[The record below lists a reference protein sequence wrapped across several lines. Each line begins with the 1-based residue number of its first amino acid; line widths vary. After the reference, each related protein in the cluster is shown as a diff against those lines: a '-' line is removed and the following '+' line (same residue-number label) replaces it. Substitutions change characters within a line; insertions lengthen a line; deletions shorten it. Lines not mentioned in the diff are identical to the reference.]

1 MTLRKPT
8 GDELQRLAEAH
19 YFELNDAEL
28 EAVQAMLP
36 AMFASLDELDQK
48 PSTLPPIVYRD
59 RDPGA
64 RPSRQDDPLN
74 AIVRRCSVKG
84 AASGKLAGKRLG
96 IKDNV
101 CIAGLPMTCASLV
114 LDGYVP
120 DIDATIITRILE
132 AGGEVTAV
140 LNMDNF
146 AFSGG
151 GHTSAYGPTCNP
163 HNPAHSAGGSS
174 GGSGAALSYA
184 DIDMTIGGDQG
195 GSIRI
200 PASWCGVVGHKP
212 THSLVPYTG
221 IVGIDATFDH
231 AGPMANTVAD
241 AALLLE
247 VIAGKDSLDPRQ
259 YDVPVQSYTQE
270 LDKDIRGLRLGV
282 VREGFGTPVS
292 QPGVDAKARE
302 AIAALGELG
311 AEAHEV
317 SIPAHLEAGGITWAL
332 IAEGMAALVY
342 GNGVGHHWKGLYN
355 EGFANM
361 LGKSLQAQAQDLP
374 IQVKLVVLLGSYL
387 NTAYHGRLYAKAQ
400 NQRRALRAAYDAV
413 LERCDVLV
421 MPTTPMLAQRHEPNQ
436 SARRNLN
443 FGWTMLA
450 NTAPFDMT
458 GHPSLSLPCGKSEG
472 LPVGL
477 MLTGRHFEDGLL
489 LRVGHAFERQMAWEA
504 RS

>member
-1 MTLRKPT
+1 MALRKPT
-8 GDELQRLAEAH
+8 GDELRRLAEAH
-19 YFELNDAEL
+19 HFELSQEEL
-28 EAVQAMLP
+28 EAFQSMLP
-36 AMFASLDELDQK
+36 GMFASLDELDQK
-48 PSTLPPIVYRD
+48 PTNLPPVTYRD
-59 RDPGA
+59 RDPGV
-64 RPSRQDDPLN
+64 RPRPEDDPLN

-120 DIDATIITRILE
+120 DIDATIITRILD

-151 GHTSAYGPTCNP
+151 GHTSAYGPTRNQ
-163 HNPAHSAGGSS
+163 HNPEHSAGGSS
-174 GGSGAALSYA
+174 GGSGAALSYD

-221 IVGIDATFDH
+221 IVGIDPTFDH
-231 AGPMANTVAD
+231 TGPMTSTVAD

-247 VIAGKDSLDPRQ
+247 VIAGKDPLDPRQ
-259 YDVPVQSYTQE
+259 YEVPVQPYTQE
-270 LDKDIRGLRLGV
+270 LDKDIRGLRMGV

-292 QPGVDAKARE
+292 QPGVDAKVGE
-302 AIAALGELG
+302 AISALGELG
-311 AEAHEV
+311 AEVQEV

-342 GNGVGHHWKGLYN
+342 GNGVGHHSKGLYN
-355 EGFANM
+355 ESFANT

-374 IQVKLVVLLGSYL
+374 AQVKLVVLMGSYL
-387 NTAYHGRLYAKAQ
+387 NRAYHGRLYAKAQ
-400 NQRRALRAAYDAV
+400 NQRRALQAAYDTV
-413 LERCDVLV
+413 LEQCDVLV
-421 MPTTPMLAQRHEPNQ
+421 MPTTPMVAQRHEARQ
-436 SARRNLN
+436 SVQQSLN

-458 GHPSLSLPCGKSEG
+458 GHPSLTVPCGKSDG

-477 MLTGRHFEDGLL
+477 MLTGRHFEDGTL
-489 LRVGHAFERQMAWEA
+489 LRMGHAFERQAAWET
-504 RS
+504 R

>member
-1 MTLRKPT
+1 MALRKPT
-8 GDELQRLAEAH
+8 DDDLRRLAEAH
-19 YFELNDAEL
+19 HFELSADEL
-28 EAVQAMLP
+28 EAFQAKMP
-36 AMFASLDELDQK
+36 GMFASLDELDQK
-48 PSTLPPIVYRD
+48 PANLPPIAYRD
-59 RDPGA
+59 RDPGT
-64 RPSRQDDPLN
+64 RPSPQDDPLN

-84 AASGKLAGKRLG
+84 APSGKLAGKRLG

-101 CIAGLPMTCASLV
+101 CIAGVPMTCASLV

-120 DIDATIITRILE
+120 DIDATIITRILD

-151 GHTSAYGPTCNP
+151 GHTSAYGPTRNP
-163 HNPAHSAGGSS
+163 HNPDHTAGGSS
-174 GGSGAALSYA
+174 GGSGAALAYG

-231 AGPMANTVAD
+231 TGPMTKTVAD

-247 VIAGKDSLDPRQ
+247 VIAGKDPMDPRQ
-259 YDVPVQSYTQE
+259 YDVLARPYSQE
-270 LDKDIRGLRLGV
+270 IGKDIRGLRLGV
-282 VREGFGTPVS
+282 VREGFGLRTS
-292 QPGVDAKARE
+292 QPGVDAKVRDAVKTL
-302 AIAALGELG
+302 AELG
-311 AEAHEV
+311 AEVQEV

-332 IAEGMAALVY
+332 ISEGMAALVH
-342 GNGVGHHWKGLYN
+342 GNGVGYHWKGLYN
-355 EGFANM
+355 ESFVTT

-374 IQVKLVVLLGSYL
+374 PQVKLIVLLGSYL

-400 NQRRALRAAYDAV
+400 NQRRALQAAYDTV
-413 LERCDVLV
+413 LEQCDILV
-421 MPTTPMLAQRHEPNQ
+421 MPTTPMVAQRYEAKQ
-436 SARRNLN
+436 SIKENLD
-443 FGWTMLA
+443 FGWSMLN

-458 GHPSLSLPCGKSEG
+458 GHPSLSVPCGKSDG

-477 MLTGRHFEDGLL
+477 MLTGRHFEDGTL
-489 LRVGHAFERQMAWEA
+489 LRVGHAFEQQMPWQE
-504 RS
+504 R

>member
-1 MTLRKPT
+1 MALRKPT
-8 GDELQRLAEAH
+8 GDELRRLAAAH
-19 YFELNDAEL
+19 HFELSQEEL
-28 EAVQAMLP
+28 EAFQSMLP
-36 AMFASLDELDQK
+36 GMFASLDELDQK
-48 PSTLPPIVYRD
+48 PTNLPPVTYRD
-59 RDPGA
+59 RDLGV
-64 RPSRQDDPLN
+64 RPRPEDDPLN

-120 DIDATIITRILE
+120 DIDATIITRILD

-151 GHTSAYGPTCNP
+151 GHTSAYGPTRNQ
-163 HNPAHSAGGSS
+163 HNPEHSAGGSS
-174 GGSGAALSYA
+174 GGSGAALSYD

-221 IVGIDATFDH
+221 IVGIDPTFDH
-231 AGPMANTVAD
+231 TGPMTSTVAD

-247 VIAGKDSLDPRQ
+247 VIAGKDPLDPRQ
-259 YDVPVQSYTQE
+259 YEVPVQPYTQE
-270 LDKDIRGLRLGV
+270 LGKDVRGLRVGV

-292 QPGVDAKARE
+292 QPGVDAKVHE
-302 AIAALGELG
+302 AISALGELG
-311 AEAHEV
+311 AEVQEV

-342 GNGVGHHWKGLYN
+342 GNGVGHHSKGLYN
-355 EGFANM
+355 ESFANT

-374 IQVKLVVLLGSYL
+374 AQVKLVVLMGSYL
-387 NTAYHGRLYAKAQ
+387 NQAYHGRLYAKAQ
-400 NQRRALRAAYDAV
+400 NQRRALQAAYDTV
-413 LERCDVLV
+413 LEQCDVLV
-421 MPTTPMLAQRHEPNQ
+421 MPTTPMVAQRHEARQ
-436 SARRNLN
+436 SVQQSLN

-458 GHPSLSLPCGKSEG
+458 GHPSLTVPCGKSDG

-477 MLTGRHFEDGLL
+477 MLTGRHFEDGTL
-489 LRVGHAFERQMAWEA
+489 LRMGHAFEQQAAWET
-504 RS
+504 R

>member
-8 GDELQRLAEAH
+8 RDDLERLAEAH
-19 YFELNDAEL
+19 YFELSDEEL
-28 EAVQAMLP
+28 EAFQNMLP

-48 PSTLPPIVYRD
+48 PSNLPPVVYRD
-59 RDPGA
+59 RAPGG
-64 RPSRQDDPLN
+64 RPNRQDDPLN

-84 AASGKLAGKRLG
+84 ASSGKLAGKRLG

-120 DIDATIITRILE
+120 DIDATIITRMLD
-132 AGGEVTAV
+132 AGGEVTAI

-151 GHTSAYGPTCNP
+151 GHTSAYGPTRNP
-163 HNPAHSAGGSS
+163 HNPKHSAGGSS
-174 GGSGAALSYA
+174 GGSGAALSYD

-221 IVGIDATFDH
+221 IVGIDPTFDH
-231 AGPMANTVAD
+231 AGPMTNTVAD

-247 VIAGKDSLDPRQ
+247 VIAGKDPLDPRQ
-259 YDVPVQSYTQE
+259 YEVPVHPYTQE
-270 LDKDIRGLRLGV
+270 LDKDIGGLRLGV
-282 VREGFGTPVS
+282 VREGFGMPGS
-292 QPGVDAKARE
+292 QRGVDAKVRE
-302 AIAALGELG
+302 AVSALGELG
-311 AEAHEV
+311 AEVQEV

-332 IAEGMAALVY
+332 IAEGMAALAY

-355 EGFANM
+355 ESFVNTF
-361 LGKSLQAQAQDLP
+361 GKSLQAQAQDLP
-374 IQVKLVVLLGSYL
+374 IQVKLVVVLGSYL

-400 NQRRALRAAYDAV
+400 NQRRALRAAYDSV

-421 MPTTPMLAQRHEPNQ
+421 MPTTPMVAQRHEPAQ
-436 SARRNLN
+436 SVQQNLN

-477 MLTGRHFEDGLL
+477 MLTGRHFEDGTL
-489 LRVGHAFERQMAWEA
+489 LRVGHVFEQQMAWQA
-504 RS
+504 R